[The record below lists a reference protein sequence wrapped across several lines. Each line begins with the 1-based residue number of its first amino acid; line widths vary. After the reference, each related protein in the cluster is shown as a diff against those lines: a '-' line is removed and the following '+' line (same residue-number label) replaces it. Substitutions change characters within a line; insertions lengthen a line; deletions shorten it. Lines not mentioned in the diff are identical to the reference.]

1 MKDMDFSLEGDQE
14 DLEMATDM
22 VLDMALD
29 MDMDMVTEM
38 VLAQTSLPIHST
50 QPSGLRQER
59 FLTNL
64 PRFHQHLF
72 I

>member
-1 MKDMDFSLEGDQE
+1 MKDMGLYLEEDQE
-14 DLEMATDM
+14 D
-22 VLDMALD
+22 LDMALD
-29 MDMDMVTEM
+29 MDMVMVMVDMAMVTEM

-59 FLTNL
+59 FLTSW